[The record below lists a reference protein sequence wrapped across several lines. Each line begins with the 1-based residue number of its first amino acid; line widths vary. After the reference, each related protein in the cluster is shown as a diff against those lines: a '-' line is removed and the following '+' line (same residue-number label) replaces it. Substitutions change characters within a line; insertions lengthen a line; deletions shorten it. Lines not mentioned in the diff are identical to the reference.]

1 MARITASNSE
11 QFRTSTLL
19 IAFDEIERHET
30 DDVEE
35 LMGLMSVQTA
45 INRTLESRG
54 FTYDEDDRDWS
65 CPVVKV
71 GVQA

>member
-1 MARITASNSE
+1 MARITANNSE

-35 LMGLMSVQTA
+35 LTGLLSVQSA
-45 INRTLESRG
+45 ITRTLEGRG
-54 FTYDEDDRDWS
+54 FAYDEEDRDWS
-65 CPVVKV
+65 CPVRR
-71 GVQA
+71 